1 MQGAMGSDIAPHA
14 LPKPDYSNQKVGQ
27 LTVEQALSLV
37 EMPWVSF
44 PSLETLS
51 HLETFRTTLHV

>member
-1 MQGAMGSDIAPHA
+1 MGSDIAPHA

-37 EMPWVSF
+37 EMPRVSF
-44 PSLETLS
+44 LSLETLS
-51 HLETFRTTLHV
+51 HLETFRTTLHM